1 MGLFKKYF
9 LFVLILILIILSLYS
24 ISKNSESSNPNDGVF
39 IITMVDTDK
48 CKRSDQ
54 SDQSDQCIQNK
65 RYFLHPGGEYLDPK
79 LLLELVKSTIKD
91 FDINLNHKNNT
102 VLIYETLITETLGGQ
117 YPYDYA
123 HDIYKNY
130 GIAQFRLETAYFL
143 KAFIK
148 RISKHDYNLLMSL
161 RVSDKSEKWN
171 LMYNVKYSI
180 ALCLIYYFHRDKH
193 IAEKAKYLEYRAKLW
208 KTHYNTYKGLGE
220 PEYYVERV
228 QKYFKDYKLDL

>member
-1 MGLFKKYF
+1 MGFCKKYF
-9 LFVLILILIILSLYS
+9 LFILVLILIILSLYS

-48 CKRSDQ
+48 CK
-54 SDQSDQCIQNK
+54 QSDQCIQNK

-123 HDIYKNY
+123 HDNYKNY

-161 RVSDKSEKWN
+161 RVKDKSEKWN

-180 ALCLIYYFHRDKH
+180 ALCLIYYFQRDKN
-193 IAEKAKYLEYRAKLW
+193 IAEKAKYLEHRAKLW
-208 KTHYNTYKGLGE
+208 KTHYNTYKGKGTSE
-220 PEYYVERV
+220 NYVSRV
-228 QKYFKDYKLDL
+228 QGYFKDYKLNL

>member
-1 MGLFKKYF
+1 MGFCKKYL
-9 LFVLILILIILSLYS
+9 LFILLVLLNILAIASL

-39 IITMVDTDK
+39 VITMIDSEK
-48 CKRSDQ
+48 
-54 SDQSDQCIQNK
+54 SDQCDRSQNK
-65 RYFLHPGGEYLDPK
+65 RYYLHKGGEYLDPK

-91 FDINLNHKNNT
+91 FDINLNHENNT

-117 YPYDYA
+117 YPYNHA
-123 HDIYKNY
+123 HDNYKNY

-148 RISKHDYNLLMSL
+148 RISEHDYNLLLSL
-161 RVSDKSEKWN
+161 RVKDKSEKWN

-180 ALCLIYYFHRDKH
+180 ALCLIYYFQRDKN

-208 KTHYNTYKGLGE
+208 KTHYNTYKGKGTSE
-220 PEYYVERV
+220 NYVSRV
-228 QKYFKDYKLDL
+228 QEYFKDYKLDL

>member
-1 MGLFKKYF
+1 MGFRKIYLLFI
-9 LFVLILILIILSLYS
+9 LLVLLNILAIASL

-39 IITMVDTDK
+39 VITMIDSDK
-48 CKRSDQ
+48 
-54 SDQSDQCIQNK
+54 SDQCAQNK
-65 RYFLHPGGEYLDPK
+65 RYFLHKGGEYLDPK

-91 FDINLNHKNNT
+91 FDINLNHENNT

-117 YPYDYA
+117 YPYNHARDN
-123 HDIYKNY
+123 YKNY
-130 GIAQFRLETAYFL
+130 GIAQFRLQTAYFL

-148 RISKHDYNLLMSL
+148 RISKHDYNLLLSL

-180 ALCLIYYFHRDKH
+180 ALCLIYYFQRDKN

-208 KTHYNTYKGLGE
+208 KTHYNTYKGKGTSE
-220 PEYYVERV
+220 NYVSRV
-228 QKYFKDYKLDL
+228 QGYFKDYKLDL